1 MRRRRFTQQGEAQM
15 KKMLLVFAMLFVAK
29 TAYGQEQYVE
39 LLKSDI
45 KTQKIAVITE
55 AMALE
60 EGQSEPFWKIYRD
73 YDYELSAI
81 VDQRIALIK
90 DYAASFSGMTDEKAA
105 ELAKNSFKIE
115 SERADLRQKYYKQ
128 FAKDLSPLVG
138 ARWLMIERT
147 INTLMDLQIAAEMP
161 LIQEGGLVSSRL
173 FIANATLAGRS
184 ARRRMYHGNQKAPKL
199 MRTRTR

>member
-1 MRRRRFTQQGEAQM
+1 M

-161 LIQEGGLVSSRL
+161 LIQEGWEAEPPPEG
-173 FIANATLAGRS
+173 
-184 ARRRMYHGNQKAPKL
+184 Y
-199 MRTRTR
+199 